1 MNTLIAY
8 GTKYGCAKNCATEL
22 SKELN
27 DNVDIV
33 NLKENNKI
41 DLEKYGRVII
51 GGSVYIGKIQKE
63 VTEFINLNLNDLTKK
78 EIGLFICGMQE
89 GDVIEKEIV
98 DNFPQE
104 LLSKAKSVKHF
115 GGEFVFKK
123 MNFMEKTIVKKI
135 VKVSSDMSDIH
146 RDNIKSMAV
155 ELNSL

>member
-8 GTKYGCAKNCATEL
+8 GTKYGCAKKCAVEL
-22 SKELN
+22 LKEL
-27 DNVDIV
+27 DGNVDLV

-41 DLEKYGRVII
+41 DLKKYGRVII
-51 GGSVYIGKIQKE
+51 GGSAYIGKIQKE
-63 VTEFINLNLNDLTKK
+63 VTEFMNANIDELTKK
-78 EIGLFICGMQE
+78 EIGLYICGMQE
-89 GDVIEKEIV
+89 GDMIEKEIA

-115 GGEFVFKK
+115 GGEFTFNK

-146 RDNIKSMAV
+146 HDNIKSMAM
-155 ELNSL
+155 EFIL